1 MPDTISPGFRKL
13 LKEPAYCQL
22 ATLMPDGSPQN
33 TQVWVDT
40 DGKHILINTAQG
52 RQKERNVQRDPRVAV
67 NVVDPTNA
75 WRIGMV
81 RGRVVEITTVGAD
94 QLIDQLAKKY
104 LNVETYP
111 FRRPEEVRVTLK
123 ILPHKINEIGLEEAA

>member
-1 MPDTISPGFRKL
+1 MADAISPGFQKL
-13 LKEPAYCQL
+13 LQEPAYCQL
-22 ATLMPDGSPQN
+22 ATLMPDGSPQI

-40 DGKHILINTAQG
+40 DGEHILINTAEG

-67 NVVDPTNA
+67 NVVDPANA
-75 WRIGMV
+75 WRIAMV
-81 RGRVVEITTVGAD
+81 RGRVVEITTAGAD

-104 LNVETYP
+104 LNEDTYP

-123 ILPHKINEIGLEEAA
+123 ILPEKINEIGLEEAA

>member
-1 MPDTISPGFRKL
+1 VADAISPGFQKL
-13 LKEPAYCQL
+13 LQEPAYCQL
-22 ATLMPDGSPQN
+22 ATLMPDGSPQI

-40 DGKHILINTAQG
+40 DGEHILINTAEG

-67 NVVDPTNA
+67 NVVDPANA
-75 WRIGMV
+75 WRIAMV
-81 RGRVVEITTVGAD
+81 RGRVVEITTAGAD

-104 LNVETYP
+104 LNEDTYP

-123 ILPHKINEIGLEEAA
+123 ILPEKINEIGLEEAA

>member
-1 MPDTISPGFRKL
+1 MPATISPGFRKL

-40 DGKHILINTAQG
+40 DGEHILINTAQG
-52 RQKERNVQRDPRVAV
+52 RQKERNVQRGPRVAV
-67 NVVDPTNA
+67 NVVDPANA

-81 RGRVVEITTVGAD
+81 RGRVVEVTTAGAD
-94 QLIDQLAKKY
+94 ELIDQLAKKY
-104 LNVETYP
+104 LDEETYP

-123 ILPHKINEIGLEEAA
+123 ILPDKINEIGLEEAA

>member
-1 MPDTISPGFRKL
+1 MPATISPGFRKL
-13 LKEPAYCQL
+13 LQEPAYCQL

-40 DGKHILINTAQG
+40 DGEHILINTAQG

-81 RGRVVEITTVGAD
+81 RGRVVEVTTEGAD
-94 QLIDQLAKKY
+94 ELIDQLAKKY
-104 LNVETYP
+104 LNVEAYP

-123 ILPHKINEIGLEEAA
+123 ILPDKINEIGLEEAA

>member
-1 MPDTISPGFRKL
+1 MPATISPGFRKL
-13 LKEPAYCQL
+13 LQEPAYCQL

-40 DGKHILINTAQG
+40 DGEHILINTAQG

-81 RGRVVEITTVGAD
+81 RGRVVEVTTDGAD
-94 QLIDQLAKKY
+94 ELIDQLAKKY
-104 LNVETYP
+104 LDEETYP

-123 ILPHKINEIGLEEAA
+123 ILPEKINEIGLEEAA